1 MIERDCPTA
10 KSLFE
15 DYVKATVEY
24 FEAAENLSNLVGSH
38 DLFVV
43 AASHT
48 EQAGEKCQAARLAIN
63 KHRLEHNCS

>member
-15 DYVKATVEY
+15 DYAKATVEY
-24 FEAAENLSNLVGSH
+24 FEAADNLSNLVGSH
-38 DLFVV
+38 DLFVL

-48 EQAGEKCQAARLAIN
+48 EQARATCKVARLALE
-63 KHRLEHNCS
+63 KHRVEHNCS